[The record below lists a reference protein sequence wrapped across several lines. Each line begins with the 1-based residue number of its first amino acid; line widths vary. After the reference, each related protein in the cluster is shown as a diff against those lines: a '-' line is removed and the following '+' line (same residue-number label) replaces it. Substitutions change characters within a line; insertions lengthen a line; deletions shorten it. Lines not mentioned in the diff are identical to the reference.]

1 MPESDATV
9 SIADIHR
16 RAVSA
21 LTAETTSRCDGHQPS
36 GYADRPVT
44 AILAWT

>member
-21 LTAETTSRCDGHQPS
+21 LTAETTSRRVSRQPS
-36 GYADRPVT
+36 
-44 AILAWT
+44 AISHQGPDQSTVP